1 MHLKRIMLICI
12 LTVCVILSGSIYLK
26 RVLRPPPPPPADPM
40 KTIHEAWTGDFD
52 KMTERN
58 LIRAL
63 VPYSMTHYFLEG
75 GQPRGLT
82 YERLKA
88 FENHFNA
95 ALERGVIKVRVVVIP
110 TPRDR
115 LLPDLIAGRGD
126 IAAGHLIV
134 TPERKKH
141 VAFSIPAFTDVKE
154 IMVTGPTASPIITID
169 DLSGKTVH
177 VRPSCSYHD
186 SLVHLNR
193 QFRKRRLPPV
203 IIMPVA
209 EVLEDEDILEMIH
222 AGIIPISVIDSI
234 KAELWSKIFKEITFH
249 HDIVL
254 RTGAEIAWAVR
265 KNNPLL
271 KNQINAFWRFHQPG
285 TRMGN
290 ILIRKYLHNTR
301 WINNPFSKEALERF
315 EEAVPV
321 LKKYADQYAFDWLV
335 IAAMAFQESGIDQCR
350 ISPAGAVGI
359 MQVLPATAA
368 HPVIDIPDVYNL
380 ESNIHAGLKYLRFIA
395 DRYFKDGKIDDFNAM
410 LFAMAA
416 YNAGPARIIRLRG
429 EAGAAGLD
437 PDIWFG
443 NVEIIAARRIGRETV
458 DYIGN
463 IYKYYLAYR
472 LFREKDEKREEV
484 KRQYYDN

>member
-1 MHLKRIMLICI
+1 MHRKQILLACVMVSSLMLIWG
-12 LTVCVILSGSIYLK
+12 LYLK
-26 RVLRPPPPPPADPM
+26 EYFRPPPPADPM
-40 KTIHEAWTGDFD
+40 KTIHEAWMGDFD
-52 KMTERN
+52 KMAERN

-63 VPYSMTHYFLEG
+63 VPYSRTHYFLEG

-88 FENHFNA
+88 FENHVNA
-95 ALERGVIKVRVVVIP
+95 ALERDVIKVRVVVIP
-110 TPRDR
+110 TLRDR
-115 LLPDLIAGRGD
+115 LLTDLIAGRGD

-134 TPERKKH
+134 TPELEKR
-141 VAFSIPAFTDVKE
+141 VAFAIPAFTSVNE
-154 IMVTGPTASPIITID
+154 IVVTGPTAAPILNID

-186 SLVHLNR
+186 SLVDLNR
-193 QFRKRRLPPV
+193 QFRKRHLPLV
-203 IIMPVA
+203 TITPVA
-209 EVLEDEDILEMIH
+209 DILEDEDILEMIH

-249 HDIVL
+249 NDIVL

-271 KNQINAFWRFHQPG
+271 KDHINAFWYFHQPG

-290 ILIRKYLHNTR
+290 ILIRKYLQNTL
-301 WINNPFSKEALERF
+301 WITNPFSKEALQRF
-315 EEAVPV
+315 DEAVPV
-321 LKKYADQYAFDWLV
+321 FKRYADQYGFDWLM
-335 IAAMAFQESGIDQCR
+335 IAAMAFQESGIDQRR
-350 ISPAGAVGI
+350 ISPAGAVGV
-359 MQVLPATAA
+359 MQVLPTTAA
-368 HPVIDIPDVYNL
+368 HPVIGISDVYGL

-395 DRYFKDGKIDDFNAM
+395 DRYFDDEKMDDFNAM

-416 YNAGPARIIRLRG
+416 YNAGPARIIQLRA
-429 EAGAAGLD
+429 EACESGIN

-458 DYIGN
+458 EYVGN

-472 LFREKDEKREEV
+472 LFQEKDEERKEL